1 MKRRRVA
8 VGDVIE
14 MVMPE
19 VRTSGLMMKIGG
31 EVRTVRVLDGR
42 VQILDPEGKEPWIRY
57 EPPFHLVDV
66 EEDLLGLWVEPVP
79 RQLVRVFRYGE
90 PVSVPMTHAVHAVRW
105 LETYTPWEAVRCLS
119 DEDYEIVDIKGRS

>member
-42 VQILDPEGKEPWIRY
+42 VQILDLDGETPWSYY
-57 EPPFHLVDV
+57 EPPFSLVEI

-79 RQLVRVFRYGE
+79 ARLVQVHRYGA
-90 PVSVPMTHAVHAVRW
+90 PVSVPMTHGVHAVRW
-105 LETYTPWEAVRCLS
+105 LEVFTPFDAVRALR
-119 DEDYEIVDIKGRS
+119 DEGYEIVDIKRRS